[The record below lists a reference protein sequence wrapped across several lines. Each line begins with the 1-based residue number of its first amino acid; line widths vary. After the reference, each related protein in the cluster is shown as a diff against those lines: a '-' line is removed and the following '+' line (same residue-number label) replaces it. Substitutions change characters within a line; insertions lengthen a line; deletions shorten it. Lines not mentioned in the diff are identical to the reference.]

1 MKGIILAAGK
11 GTRLRPLTY
20 AIPKPLLPVGG
31 TPVIEYV
38 VENFVGCDHIKELV
52 VGVSYAENRIRE
64 YLMHRKHGFDK
75 IELVTTFGWE
85 TGGDLKC
92 ILHGK
97 DITGRVAVAYGDNI
111 TNLDMNEM
119 LKFHKK
125 EGALATVALFEVP
138 EEDVSRFGIAKLK
151 ENRVTE
157 FVEKP
162 EKDPGSRLAN
172 AGYYIIEPE
181 AFEMLGFDKKKVEET
196 LFPKLAKEGK
206 LAGYVWKPRHW
217 LDIGTYDAY
226 KKANKMKEDGI
237 IAPLKK
243 RE

>member
-20 AIPKPLLPVGG
+20 GIPKPLLPVGG

-38 VENFVGCDHIKELV
+38 IENFVGCDHIRELV
-52 VGVSYAENRIRE
+52 VGVSYAKDRIGE
-64 YLMHRKHGFDK
+64 YLSHRKHGFDK

-92 ILHGK
+92 ILHEK
-97 DITGRVAVAYGDNI
+97 DITERIAVAYGDNI
-111 TNLDMNEM
+111 TNIDMNDM

-138 EEDVSRFGIAKLK
+138 EEDVSRFGIATVDG
-151 ENRVTE
+151 NRISN

-162 EKDPGSRLAN
+162 EKDVGSRLAN

-181 AFEMLGFDKKKVEET
+181 AFEMLSFDKKKVEET

-206 LAGYVWKPRHW
+206 LAGYVWTPKHW
-217 LDIGTYDAY
+217 LDIGTYASY
-226 KKANKMKEDGI
+226 KKANQMTEEGL

-243 RE
+243 